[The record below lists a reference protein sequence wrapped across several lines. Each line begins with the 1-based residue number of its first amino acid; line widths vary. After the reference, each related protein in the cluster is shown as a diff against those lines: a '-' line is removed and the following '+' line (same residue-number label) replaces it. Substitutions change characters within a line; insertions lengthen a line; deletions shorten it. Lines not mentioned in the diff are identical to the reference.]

1 MRAQCLASGAQILR
15 IVAPGGWIT
24 ISALFV
30 CITERYPMHN
40 YPMGE
45 SAHKALL
52 GSRTCTPLL

>member
-30 CITERYPMHN
+30 CITERYPM
-40 YPMGE
+40 GE
-45 SAHKALL
+45 SARKALL